1 MVDLRAPYDDTSASL
16 DGLEMPPLQALPASV
31 RPVPLTADGGRAA
44 APGSSGSGGAAGAT
58 QEELLRL
65 VREQAALDP
74 TALEQHPPYFFRA
87 QISNSHLDA
96 YFTRMADSTLR
107 NYAADAAAGVPFQ
120 NSHNTRALGFGRS
133 LTGRYI
139 GKQGNGVAR
148 VEADFFTTRGINLAG
163 FTSDDWITALQLGI
177 VRDVSVGFSGGRTV
191 CSICGGD
198 MDAWAW
204 LFRDDDR
211 DACFHVP
218 GETYPRKG
226 PDGKPLKGELDTA
239 TGTIEDAH
247 LVEVSTVY
255 RGATPGAA
263 VLKAARMA
271 DAGLVPPDMARR
283 LETRF
288 RIALPQSHHAW
299 SGWAGW
305 RTDESEQ
312 RAEWTAAFVNNLP
325 DAAFAGIEPG
335 GKKDDDGKTTPRSLR
350 HLPHH
355 TASVKSASENS
366 SVDVP
371 HLRNAL
377 ARVEQMDAGGAA
389 FRDKCRSHLNAHA
402 KALGVGD
409 DSKKGSP
416 MEDTRTVDEAQTRT
430 DPEQEAPEVQ
440 TPEQAE
446 TRSTP
451 VAVAAAVSTLALPDV
466 RAALTAAG
474 AAEDS
479 EPLAAIR
486 QLGDELRRL
495 RPLADDGRAYRT
507 DLIGD
512 ALRQGTRA
520 FGEDFAAETYRG
532 VLEHADLATIKR
544 MRDDWQKLGDRL
556 GTTAAQ
562 PRRTKDTEPEP
573 ATNGTAT
580 VTRLPVPDAA
590 YRAG

>member
-1 MVDLRAPYDDTSASL
+1 MVDLRALSAHDASTSL
-16 DGLEMPPLQALPASV
+16 DLEAPPLQALPASV
-31 RPVPLTADGGRAA
+31 RPLLPGTDSDRAA
-44 APGSSGSGGAAGAT
+44 GSATGAGST
-58 QEELLRL
+58 QDDLMAL

-74 TALEQHPPYFFRA
+74 AALEQHPPYFFRA
-87 QISNSHLDA
+87 QISNSLIDS
-96 YFTRMADSTLR
+96 YFTVMADSTLR

-133 LTGRYI
+133 LTGRFI
-139 GKQGNGVAR
+139 GKQGNGVSR
-148 VEADFFTTRGINLAG
+148 VEADFFTTRGINLSG
-163 FTSDDWITALQLGI
+163 FSSDDWITALQLGI
-177 VRDVSVGFSGGRTV
+177 VRDVSVGFTGGRTV
-191 CSICGGD
+191 CSICNGD
-198 MDAWAW
+198 MDAFAW
-204 LFRDDDR
+204 LFRGADDG

-218 GETYPRKG
+218 GEQYPRKG
-226 PDGKPLKGELDTA
+226 PDGKALKGELETA
-239 TGTIEDAH
+239 TGLIEDAH

-271 DAGLVPPDMARR
+271 DAGMVPPDMARR

-299 SGWAGW
+299 AGW
-305 RTDESEQ
+305 RSSEPQ
-312 RAEWTAAFVNNLP
+312 ERAEWSSSYVSNLP
-325 DAAFAGIEPG
+325 DAAFAGIESG
-335 GKKDDDGKTTPRSLR
+335 GKKDDEGKTTPRSLR

-416 MEDTRTVDEAQTRT
+416 MEDTRAPGVDEEQPQTE
-430 DPEQEAPEVQ
+430 PVEQQ
-440 TPEQAE
+440 EQAGATE
-446 TRSTP
+446 QPTEERSAPVTP
-451 VAVAAAVSTLALPDV
+451 PAPALPSLLLGDV

-474 AAEDS
+474 APEDA

-486 QLGDELRRL
+486 ALGEEVRRL
-495 RPLADDGRAYRT
+495 RPLADDGRAYRA
-507 DLIGD
+507 DLMAD
-512 ALRQGTRA
+512 ALKQGTRA

-532 VLEHADLATIKR
+532 VLEHAGIETIKR
-544 MRDDWQKLGDRL
+544 MRDDWQKLGDKL
-556 GTTAAQ
+556 GTPAGQ
-562 PRRTKDTEPEP
+562 PRRTMDTEPERP
-573 ATNGTAT
+573 TNGNGT

-590 YRAG
+590 HRAG